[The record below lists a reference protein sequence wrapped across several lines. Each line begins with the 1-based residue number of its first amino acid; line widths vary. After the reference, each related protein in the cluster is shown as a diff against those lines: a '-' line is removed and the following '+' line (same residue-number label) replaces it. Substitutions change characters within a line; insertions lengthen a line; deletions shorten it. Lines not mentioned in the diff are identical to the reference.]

1 MRRFTRTAVAWKAPR
16 TFGMLDRNRPLDTYL
31 LSDPRR
37 TSHAAPFTRKMEPRL
52 TIVLPLKGRPLFTL
66 RFLWHANRARMPF
79 RFLIADGQVR
89 PPLMETLENSRELFP
104 HLDIEY
110 IRYPDDANWSRY
122 FAKMHDALQRVR
134 TPYVMLA
141 DNDDFLAPAGI
152 ESCMEF
158 LDPRPDYVC
167 CAGGIAG
174 FSVYAPLSAPS
185 GKLLGPINRMTC
197 SYTPD
202 SSPEGVRSD
211 DMRARVQSG
220 FHCYWFFYSVY
231 RPRALELVWKE
242 IMEMDFSNFHVGELY
257 GTLRT
262 LTLGKARQDQTVTS
276 YFKQSDTAVGWH
288 WATSEAAPSA
298 SFVYHLLRSR
308 FSADCSAMIER
319 VSCAVA
325 EADGSDAEEI
335 AEQLRLF
342 AEPFVDQIIRNNYG
356 LTARTL
362 QSLRHYAPSVSEWLK
377 TRYRPSVILEKR
389 GVRDRLRR
397 NGARASY
404 LAEFQSELARM
415 EEALNGRE
423 FRDFLVHH
431 TDATVS

>member
-1 MRRFTRTAVAWKAPR
+1 MSAI
-16 TFGMLDRNRPLDTYL
+16 
-31 LSDPRR
+31 
-37 TSHAAPFTRKMEPRL
+37 PRL

-66 RFLWHANRARMPF
+66 RFLWHANRVRMPF

-89 PPLMETLENSRELFP
+89 PPLMEMLENSQELFP

-122 FAKMHDALQRVR
+122 FAKMHDALRRVR

-152 ESCMEF
+152 QSCMEF
-158 LDPRPDYVC
+158 LDSRPDYVC

-174 FSVYAPLSAPS
+174 FSVYAPLSAPP
-185 GKLLGPINRMTC
+185 GKLLGPINRITC
-197 SYTPD
+197 SYAPD
-202 SSPEGVRSD
+202 SSPEGLRSD

-262 LTLGKARQDQTVTS
+262 LTLGKACQDQTVTT

-319 VSCAVA
+319 ISRAVA

-342 AEPFVDQIIRNNYG
+342 AEPFVDRIIRNNYG
-356 LTARTL
+356 LTARVW
-362 QSLRHYAPSVSEWLK
+362 QSLRHYAPGVSEWLK
-377 TRYRPSVILEKR
+377 TRYRPSVVLEKR
-389 GVRDRLRR
+389 GIRDRLRK
-397 NGARASY
+397 NGARADY
-404 LAEFQSELARM
+404 LAEFQSELAHM
-415 EEALNGRE
+415 EDALNGRG
-423 FRDFLVHH
+423 FRDFLAHH
-431 TDATVS
+431 THATAS